1 MTAGTGVLRGRGD
14 AWVGPGPR
22 RWQQPVHKP
31 RYGCGELW
39 HRVRARCSWQCRA
52 PAAGPANALLSS
64 EVPQTTKKSQEEG
77 AEP

>member
-31 RYGCGELW
+31 RYGYREPRC
-39 HRVRARCSWQCRA
+39 RVHARGSWQRRA